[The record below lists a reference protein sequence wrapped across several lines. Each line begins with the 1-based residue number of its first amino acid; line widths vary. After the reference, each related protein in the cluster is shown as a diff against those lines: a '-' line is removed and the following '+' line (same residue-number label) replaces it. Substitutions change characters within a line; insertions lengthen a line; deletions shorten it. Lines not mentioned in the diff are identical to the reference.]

1 MLRQGMLRLELLR
14 WLADRHLCR
23 IHDFS
28 SQLRQRDALLFC
40 GAGAIFL
47 LICRLWSVCVPRMR
61 LAESRLNSMVS
72 TVTIF
77 KQGEDG
83 YAIFRIPSLLAV
95 PAPDGGNVLLAFAE
109 ARASVRDWGRIDLV
123 LKRAV
128 DNGRSWSGI
137 HVVADAQ
144 KVGLPEG
151 STVGNPCSV
160 YDAVRQRVVRVLT
173 TNRGED
179 NEARTWSG

>member
-1 MLRQGMLRLELLR
+1 
-14 WLADRHLCR
+14 
-23 IHDFS
+23 
-28 SQLRQRDALLFC
+28 
-40 GAGAIFL
+40 
-47 LICRLWSVCVPRMR
+47 
-61 LAESRLNSMVS
+61 MVS

-95 PAPDGGNVLLAFAE
+95 PAPDGG
-109 ARASVRDWGRIDLV
+109 SIDLV
-123 LKRAV
+123 LKRSV

-160 YDAVRQRVVRVLT
+160 YDAVRQRVVLLLT

-179 NEARTWSG
+179 NEARIWAGHSIGTREVFVCLSSDLGAS